1 MEKLSYTLA
10 TLAVIGFGMLPVNAI
25 EKEINNNTIVTDAT
39 EHIKKSTQPQ
49 GCIYIPGYGWYGSD
63 C

>member
-1 MEKLSYTLA
+1 MKKISYTLA
-10 TLAVIGFGMLPVNAI
+10 TLAVIGFGMLPANAV

-39 EHIKKSTQPQ
+39 KQITQSTEPQ
-49 GCIYIPGYGWYGSD
+49 QCGLLWY